1 MDMMR
6 LHTLTFTLP
15 GTEPGEDPLTGFPIP
30 GNDGEVITIPCRF
43 VSGAGKG
50 GVKTIKNQNNEDVT
64 IKGRIRVDIGS
75 IMPAPFT
82 NLKVTEGDTIH
93 FEGPALEIYT
103 GGTLTGWRIDV

>member
-15 GTEPGEDPLTGFPIP
+15 GTESGEDVNGFPIP
-30 GNDGEVITIPCRF
+30 GSDGEEISIPCRY

-50 GVKTIKNQNNEDVT
+50 GVKTMKNQNNEEV
-64 IKGRIRVDIGS
+64 IKKGRIRVDIGS

-82 NLKVTEGDTIH
+82 NLTVKEGDFIH